1 MESEEMAINWNMHV
15 NANFYGQDG
24 SYKDNTEKVEFK
36 SGREI
41 EYLKNSLPRKTHSVN
56 LSLNDTGTEK
66 INGKTEF
73 QHFLSWYE
81 NTAKS
86 GTIPCNLKDIIT
98 GSGTKQ
104 YKVKVTGWSG
114 QKHKEV
120 SLELTEI

>member
-1 MESEEMAINWNMHV
+1 MAIDWSVHV
-15 NANFYGQDG
+15 NTNFYGQDG

-81 NTAKS
+81 NKAKS
-86 GTIPCNLKDIIT
+86 GTVPCNLKDIIT
-98 GSGTKQ
+98 RDGIKQ

-120 SLELTEI
+120 NLELTEI

>member
-1 MESEEMAINWNMHV
+1 MAVNWSIHV
-15 NANFYGQDG
+15 NTDFYGQDG

-41 EYLKNSLPRKTHSVN
+41 EYLKNSLPKKTRSVN
-56 LSLNDTGTEK
+56 LWLKDTGTAK
-66 INGKTEF
+66 IDGKTEF

-86 GTIPCNLKDIIT
+86 GTVPCNLKDIIT
-98 GSGTKQ
+98 GNEMKQ
-104 YKVKVTGWSG
+104 YRVKITGWTG